1 MYSPIDEVT
10 QGNQGA
16 MMVLS
21 EHQDLTEL
29 CRAKEIVG
37 SLVWVVYKDLAKEDA
52 QTMKELLFKDDYDFS
67 QIVHRNSNANAAF
80 NYKQHKFGSAFTETK
95 QENDKQEP
103 E

>member
-16 MMVLS
+16 MMVLG

-29 CRAKEIVG
+29 CRAKDIVG

-52 QTMKELLFKDDYDFS
+52 QAMKELLFKDDYEFS

-80 NYKQHKFGSAFTETK
+80 NYKQHKFGSNWEDIK
-95 QENDKQEP
+95 KENDKNEN
-103 E
+103 